1 MAGHLKFEKIKATR
15 VLLMLACLLGMA
27 MPIAPACAAEPV
39 KIGVLAFRPKP
50 QTLAQ
55 WQPLAAALKRAI
67 PERDFVIEVFSYPEL
82 GMAVATRQLDF
93 VLTNPGHYIL
103 LAKRSGMSA
112 PLATLVED
120 KQGKAIPV
128 LGGAIFSRA
137 DNAAIRSLADLKDKA
152 IAAASSEA
160 MSSYQLQA
168 YELKQAG
175 IPLPQDAKMLFT
187 GMPLDNVV
195 AAVLAGRADAGFV
208 RAGVLEDL
216 AREGKLDMAQ
226 VRIINRQDLPG
237 FPAQASTRL
246 YPQWSFSALQHVDE
260 NLARHVAAALFLL
273 EENPAAAKAM
283 NIHGF
288 VIPADYTPVTDMLH
302 ELRLPPFDA
311 APEFSFYDVW
321 RQYRWQVISSLI
333 AAGLILLL
341 GLRLLISNRKL
352 KTTHLT
358 VLQQK
363 RQLEESEQR
372 YRLLFSN
379 NPLPMFILAEDSLA
393 FLEVNERAIKHY
405 GFTREEFSRMTLYDI
420 RVVEG
425 DLEFKHAI
433 AGSPGGKVLI
443 EARQKKKDGAVID
456 AAINAMPIKYGT
468 TPAWIALMQDITGR
482 RAIQRK
488 MAEQLAF
495 IKAVINAEINALSVC
510 YGIDEPPYTRFT
522 VWNPSMEALTGYR
535 MEEINQLGWYQT
547 VYTDPELQ
555 EQARQRMERMREG
568 DHLHGEEWTITRK
581 DGGRRVVQVY
591 TVTVTEDKRG
601 THTLAVMQDIT
612 ERKQVEKALRE
623 KTQLLDS
630 IVENI
635 PSMIF
640 LKRASDLRFVLF
652 NRAGE
657 ALAGHSRDELLGR
670 NDYDF
675 FPKEQADFFTGKD
688 RATLEQG
695 GITDIPEEPIETSS
709 GSRILHTKKLA
720 LRDEQGQPQYLLGIS
735 EDITERKQAEAAMR
749 ESEKKFRT
757 IIEAIPVPLALNDEQ
772 GNITYLNKA
781 FVQVIG
787 YTLDDIPTLTD
798 WWPQAYPDA
807 EYRQWAADSWQ
818 NNLEK
823 IKHTSDSFTPL
834 ELDVRCKDGALR
846 TFIVGAAPIKE
857 GFAGDHLVILY
868 DITERKQTRE
878 ALVKLSLAVEQSP
891 TSIVITNLDANIE
904 YANEAFV
911 RTTGYSLAESIG
923 QNPRLLQ
930 SGKTSKATYDEMWG
944 NLTQGKVWKGE
955 LINRRKDGSEYIEQA
970 LISPVRQP
978 DGRITHYLAV
988 KENITERKQHEE
1000 ELKRS
1005 NAELEQF
1012 GYAISHDMRQ
1022 PLRMISSY
1030 LQLIEMSF
1038 ADQLDSEKRS
1048 YFDFA
1053 IDGAKR
1059 IDQMLVAL
1067 LEYSRVG
1074 RMGELPRWIESR
1086 AVFDEA
1092 LLFLQPAIDEAQ
1104 ARLDISGDWPS
1115 IFVNH
1120 DEILRLMQN
1129 LIGNAAK
1136 FRVAG
1141 RTPEITIT
1149 GKLGK
1154 NEWRLC
1160 VADNGIGLIPDQIK
1174 RLFQMFQRL
1183 QLRTAY
1189 EGNGVGLALCR
1200 KIVEH
1205 HKGRIWAESAGEG
1218 QGSKFHVVL
1227 PVPPRST

>member
-1 MAGHLKFEKIKATR
+1 MVSNLRFEEIKVTR
-15 VLLMLACLLGMA
+15 ALLALACLLGMA
-27 MPIAPACAAEPV
+27 IPIVSAYAAEPV
-39 KIGVLAFRPKP
+39 KIGVLSFRPKP
-50 QTLAQ
+50 QTLTQ
-55 WQPLAAALKRAI
+55 WQPLAAVLKQAM
-67 PERDFVIEVFSYPEL
+67 PEHDFIVKEL
-82 GMAVATRQLDF
+82 PYSDLEMDVAARQLDF
-93 VLTNPGHYIL
+93 VITNPAHYIL
-103 LAKRSGMSA
+103 LAKRNGLSA
-112 PLATLVED
+112 PLATLAAD
-120 KQGKAIPV
+120 AQGKAV
-128 LGGAIFSRA
+128 AVSGGVIFSRA
-137 DNAAIRSLADLKDKA
+137 GQAKINSLADLRGKT
-152 IAAASSEA
+152 IAATGTGSVGG
-160 MSSYQLQA
+160 YQAQA

-175 IPLPQDAKMLFT
+175 IRLPQDAKLLIT
-187 GMPLDNVV
+187 GAPHDNAVE
-195 AAVLAGRADAGFV
+195 AVLAGRADAGFV
-208 RAGVLEDL
+208 HTGALE
-216 AREGKLDMAQ
+216 AMAHEGKLDMAQ
-226 VRIINRQDLPG
+226 LKIINRQNLPG

-246 YPQWSFSALQHVDE
+246 YPQWPFAALPHVDE
-260 NLARHVAAALFLL
+260 NLSRHVATALFLL
-273 EENPAAAKAM
+273 EDNSVAAKAM
-283 NIHGF
+283 SIHGF
-288 VIPADYTPVTDMLH
+288 VIPADYAPVADMLR
-302 ELRLPPFDA
+302 ELRMPPFDA

-321 RQYRWQVISSLI
+321 RQYLWQAIFFLI

-341 GLRLLISNRKL
+341 SLWGLISNRKL
-352 KTTHLT
+352 KATHHSA
-358 VLQQK
+358 LQQK
-363 RQLEESEQR
+363 QQLEESEQR

-379 NPLPMFILAEDSLA
+379 NPLPMFILAEDNLG
-393 FLEVNERAIKHY
+393 FLEVNERAIEHY

-420 RVVEG
+420 RAVEG
-425 DLEFKHAI
+425 ALEFKRAI
-433 AGSPGGKVLI
+433 SSLPGGKVLT
-443 EARQKKKDGAVID
+443 EARQKKKDGTVID
-456 AAINAMPIKYGT
+456 VAINATPIKYGT
-468 TPAWIALMQDITGR
+468 TPAWIMLMQDITGR
-482 RAIQRK
+482 RAMQRK

-495 IKAVINAEINALSVC
+495 IKAVVNAEVNALSVC
-510 YGIDEPPYTRFT
+510 YGIDELPYTRFT
-522 VWNPSMEALTGYR
+522 VWNPSMEALTGYS
-535 MEEINQLGWYQT
+535 MEEINRLGWYQT

-555 EQARQRMERMREG
+555 EQARQRMERMRQG
-568 DHLHGEEWTITRK
+568 DHLRGEEWIITRK
-581 DGGRRVVQVY
+581 DGGSRVVQVY
-591 TVTVTEDKRG
+591 TVTVTEDERG

-612 ERKQVEKALRE
+612 
-623 KTQLLDS
+623 
-630 IVENI
+630 
-635 PSMIF
+635 
-640 LKRASDLRFVLF
+640 
-652 NRAGE
+652 G
-657 ALAGHSRDELLGR
+657 
-670 NDYDF
+670 
-675 FPKEQADFFTGKD
+675 
-688 RATLEQG
+688 
-695 GITDIPEEPIETSS
+695 
-709 GSRILHTKKLA
+709 
-720 LRDEQGQPQYLLGIS
+720 
-735 EDITERKQAEAAMR
+735 RKQAEAAMR

-798 WWPQAYPDA
+798 WWPQAYPDT
-807 EYRQWAADSWQ
+807 EYRQWVADSWQ

-823 IKHTSDSFTPL
+823 IKHTSESFSPL
-834 ELDVRCKDGALR
+834 ELNIRCKDGALR
-846 TFIVGAAPIKE
+846 TFIAGATPIKE

-911 RTTGYSLAESIG
+911 RTTGYSLAEAIG

-930 SGKTSKATYDEMWG
+930 SGKTPKTTYDEMWG

-978 DGRITHYLAV
+978 DGHITHYLAV

-1030 LQLIEMSF
+1030 LQLIEISL
-1038 ADQLDSEKRS
+1038 ADQLDSEKRD
-1048 YFDFA
+1048 YFNFA

-1086 AVFDEA
+1086 AVLDEA

-1104 ARLDISGDWPS
+1104 ARLDISGDWPR

-1141 RTPEITIT
+1141 RTPGITIT
-1149 GKLGK
+1149 SKLGK
-1154 NEWRLC
+1154 NEWHLC
-1160 VADNGIGLIPDQIK
+1160 VTDNGIGLIPDQIK

-1227 PVPPRST
+1227 PVPQEEK

>member
-1 MAGHLKFEKIKATR
+1 MAGNLKFEKIKVTR

-39 KIGVLAFRPKP
+39 KIGVLTYRPKP

-55 WQPLAAALKRAI
+55 WQPLAAALKQAV
-67 PERDFVIEVFSYPEL
+67 PGRDFVVEALDFTE
-82 GMAVATRQLDF
+82 METAVAARQLDF
-93 VLTNPGHYIL
+93 ALTNSAHYIL
-103 LAKRSGMSA
+103 LAKRGGMSA
-112 PLATLVED
+112 PLATLAAD
-120 KQGKAIPV
+120 AQGKAV
-128 LGGAIFSRA
+128 AVSGGVIFSRA
-137 DNAAIRSLADLKDKA
+137 EQEKINSLADLRGKT
-152 IAAASSEA
+152 IAVTSTGSVGG
-160 MSSYQLQA
+160 YQAQA
-168 YELKQAG
+168 YELKHAG
-175 IPLPQDAKMLFT
+175 IRLPQDAKMQFT
-187 GMPLDNVV
+187 GMPDDNVV

-208 RAGVLEDL
+208 RTGVLEDL

-226 VRIINRQDLPG
+226 VKIINRQDLPG

-246 YPQWSFSALQHVDE
+246 YPQWSFAASSHIDE
-260 NLARHVAAALFLL
+260 NLARHVAAALFRL

-288 VIPADYTPVTDMLH
+288 VIPADYTPVADMLR

-321 RQYRWQVISSLI
+321 RQYRWQVIFFLI

-363 RQLEESEQR
+363 QQLEESEQR

-420 RVVEG
+420 RVAEG
-425 DLEFKHAI
+425 DLEFKRAI
-433 AGSPGGKVLI
+433 ASSPGGKVLI

-456 AAINAMPIKYGT
+456 AVINAMPIKYGT
-468 TPAWIALMQDITGR
+468 TPAWIMLMQDITGR

-495 IKAVINAEINALSVC
+495 IKAVINAEVNALSVC
-510 YGIDEPPYTRFT
+510 HGIDEPPYTRFT

-535 MEEINQLGWYQT
+535 MEEINHLGWYQT

-555 EQARQRMERMREG
+555 EQARQRMERMRQG

-601 THTLAVMQDIT
+601 AHTLAVMQDIT
-612 ERKQVEKALRE
+612 ERKQIEAALHESEKLYRSLFENTLNGLAYCQMIFEQDQPQDFIYLSVNAAFETLTGLKNVAGKRVSEVIPGIRQSDAGLFEIYGRVSLSGKPEQIEIYVKALQQWFWMSVYSPE
-623 KTQLLDS
+623 KGY
-630 IVENI
+630 
-635 PSMIF
+635 F
-640 LKRASDLRFVLF
+640 LTAFDL
-652 NRAGE
+652 
-657 ALAGHSRDELLGR
+657 
-670 NDYDF
+670 
-675 FPKEQADFFTGKD
+675 
-688 RATLEQG
+688 
-695 GITDIPEEPIETSS
+695 
-709 GSRILHTKKLA
+709 
-720 LRDEQGQPQYLLGIS
+720 
-735 EDITERKQAEAAMR
+735 ITERK
-749 ESEKKFRT
+749 
-757 IIEAIPVPLALNDEQ
+757 
-772 GNITYLNKA
+772 
-781 FVQVIG
+781 
-787 YTLDDIPTLTD
+787 
-798 WWPQAYPDA
+798 
-807 EYRQWAADSWQ
+807 EY
-818 NNLEK
+818 
-823 IKHTSDSFTPL
+823 
-834 ELDVRCKDGALR
+834 
-846 TFIVGAAPIKE
+846 
-857 GFAGDHLVILY
+857 
-868 DITERKQTRE
+868 
-878 ALVKLSLAVEQSP
+878 
-891 TSIVITNLDANIE
+891 
-904 YANEAFV
+904 
-911 RTTGYSLAESIG
+911 
-923 QNPRLLQ
+923 
-930 SGKTSKATYDEMWG
+930 
-944 NLTQGKVWKGE
+944 
-955 LINRRKDGSEYIEQA
+955 
-970 LISPVRQP
+970 
-978 DGRITHYLAV
+978 
-988 KENITERKQHEE
+988 EE

-1030 LQLIEMSF
+1030 LQLIEISLS
-1038 ADQLDSEKRS
+1038 DQLDSEKRD
-1048 YFDFA
+1048 YFNFA

-1074 RMGELPRWIESR
+1074 RMGELPGWIESR

-1092 LLFLQPAIDEAQ
+1092 LLFLQPAINEAQ

-1149 GKLGK
+1149 SKLGK
-1154 NEWRLC
+1154 NEWHLC

-1183 QLRTAY
+1183 QLRAAY

-1227 PVPPRST
+1227 PVPPQST

>member
-1 MAGHLKFEKIKATR
+1 MAGNLKFEKIKATR

-27 MPIAPACAAEPV
+27 IPIAPACAAEPV
-39 KIGVLAFRPKP
+39 KIGVLTYRPKS

-55 WQPLAAALKRAI
+55 WQPLAAALKQAV
-67 PERDFVIEVFSYPEL
+67 PGRDFVVEALDFTE
-82 GMAVATRQLDF
+82 METAVAARQLDF
-93 VLTNPGHYIL
+93 ALTNPAHYIL
-103 LAKRSGMSA
+103 LAKRGGMSA
-112 PLATLVED
+112 PLATLAAD
-120 KQGKAIPV
+120 AQGKAV
-128 LGGAIFSRA
+128 AVSGGVIFSRA
-137 DNAAIRSLADLKDKA
+137 GQAKINSLADLRGKT
-152 IAAASSEA
+152 IATTSTGSVGG
-160 MSSYQLQA
+160 YQAQA

-175 IPLPQDAKMLFT
+175 IRLPQDAKMLFT

-195 AAVLAGRADAGFV
+195 AAVLADRADAGFV

-216 AREGKLDMAQ
+216 AREDKLDMAQ
-226 VRIINRQDLPG
+226 VKIINRQDLPG

-246 YPQWSFSALQHVDE
+246 YPQWSFAASSHIDE
-260 NLARHVAAALFLL
+260 NLARNVAAALFLL
-273 EENPAAAKAM
+273 EENLAAAKAM

-288 VIPADYTPVTDMLH
+288 VIPADYTPVEDMLR

-311 APEFSFYDVW
+311 APEFSFSDVW
-321 RQYRWQVISSLI
+321 RQYRWQAIFSLI
-333 AAGLILLL
+333 TAGLILLL

-352 KTTHLT
+352 KATHLT

-363 RQLEESEQR
+363 QQLEESEQR

-425 DLEFKHAI
+425 GLEFKRAI
-433 AGSPGGKVLI
+433 TSSPGDKVLI

-495 IKAVINAEINALSVC
+495 IKAVINAEVNALSVC
-510 YGIDEPPYTRFT
+510 HGIDEPPYTNFT

-535 MEEINQLGWYQT
+535 MEEINHLGWYQT

-555 EQARQRMERMREG
+555 EQARQRMERIRQG

-581 DGGRRVVQVY
+581 DGGHRVVQVY

-601 THTLAVMQDIT
+601 AHTLAVMQDIT

-630 IVENI
+630 IVDNI
-635 PSMIF
+635 PSMVF

-657 ALAGHSRDELLGR
+657 ALVGHSRNELLGR

-735 EDITERKQAEAAMR
+735 EDITERKQIEAALQ
-749 ESEKKFRT
+749 ESEKLYRSLFENT
-757 IIEAIPVPLALNDEQ
+757 LNGLAYCQMIFEQ
-772 GNITYLNKA
+772 DQPQDFIYLSVNAA
-781 FVQVIG
+781 FE
-787 YTLDDIPTLTD
+787 TLTGLKNVAGKRVSEVI
-798 WWPQAYPDA
+798 PGIRQSDA
-807 EYRQWAADSWQ
+807 GLFEIYGRVSLSGKPEQFEIYLEALQQWFWISVYSPEKGYFLAAFD
-818 NNLEK
+818 
-823 IKHTSDSFTPL
+823 I
-834 ELDVRCKDGALR
+834 
-846 TFIVGAAPIKE
+846 
-857 GFAGDHLVILY
+857 
-868 DITERKQTRE
+868 ITERK
-878 ALVKLSLAVEQSP
+878 K
-891 TSIVITNLDANIE
+891 
-904 YANEAFV
+904 Y
-911 RTTGYSLAESIG
+911 
-923 QNPRLLQ
+923 
-930 SGKTSKATYDEMWG
+930 
-944 NLTQGKVWKGE
+944 
-955 LINRRKDGSEYIEQA
+955 
-970 LISPVRQP
+970 
-978 DGRITHYLAV
+978 
-988 KENITERKQHEE
+988 EE

-1022 PLRMISSY
+1022 PLRMVSSY
-1030 LQLIEMSF
+1030 LQLIEISLS
-1038 ADQLDSEKRS
+1038 DQLDSEKRD
-1048 YFDFA
+1048 YFNFA

-1092 LLFLQPAIDEAQ
+1092 LLFLQPAINEAQ

-1149 GKLGK
+1149 SKLGK
-1154 NEWRLC
+1154 NEWHLC

-1183 QLRTAY
+1183 QLRAAY

-1227 PVPPRST
+1227 PVPPQST